1 MLQRILKLNKLNV
14 LGART
19 HKGLK
24 QDSQNRLMFTN
35 AWRGGTV
42 FFNNNY
48 IFVHY
53 LGPVNFNNKYN
64 KGNAKRGISPR
75 LKI

>member
-1 MLQRILKLNKLNV
+1 
-14 LGART
+14 
-19 HKGLK
+19 
-24 QDSQNRLMFTN
+24 MFTN

>member
-1 MLQRILKLNKLNV
+1 MLQRIVALNKLNV
-14 LGART
+14 LGARK

-35 AWRGGTV
+35 AGGGNRI
-42 FFNNNY
+42 FNNNY

-64 KGNAKRGISPR
+64 KNVDTTFSSHDSFM
-75 LKI
+75 